1 MKINAFIPVRM
12 SSSRFPGKSARLLS
26 GLSILEH
33 IIIRLQQVLEIEL
46 FPLTTTRTR
55 TNSPHIE
62 IAKNNLKCPCFTI
75 ICLL

>member
-1 MKINAFIPVRM
+1 MVPVIIQIRIG
-12 SSSRFPGKSARLLS
+12 SLHHSGKSAHLVSR
-26 GLSILEH
+26 LSILEH

-46 FPLTTTRTR
+46 FPLTTTRIR

>member
-1 MKINAFIPVRM
+1 MVPVIIQVRIE
-12 SSSRFPGKSARLLS
+12 SLHLLRKSAPLVSR
-26 GLSILEH
+26 LSILEH

-46 FPLTTTRTR
+46 FRLTTTRTR

-62 IAKNNLKCPCFTI
+62 IAKNNLMYPCFAI